1 MIYRYIRPHLKAMSL
16 GLVIKITGTIMD
28 LFLPWILSYMIDTIV
43 PVKNFN
49 KIIEFGIIMII
60 CSIIAVTGNVVAN
73 RMASRVARDCVYEI
87 RNDLF
92 TRISYMSCKQID
104 YYTIPTLVSR
114 LSTDTY
120 NVHQFIGRIQRLGVR
135 APILLIG
142 GIILTLK
149 LEPVLSLVMI
159 ATLPPLALVVFFI
172 SKRGITLYAKL
183 QKSVDSLVKTVRE
196 TYSGIRVIKALSKT
210 DIEREK
216 FDNIVKDVVNNEKKA
231 GITMAISNPVMS
243 LCLNLGLTIVVLT
256 GAYRVN
262 MGYTMPGTIIAFMS
276 YFTIILNAMLSI
288 TKMFTIASKGIASA
302 NRIDEILHLEPD
314 IRVYSKEEYPDKESD
329 YYIEFDNVSFS
340 YLGKK
345 DNISNLSF
353 GIKYNE
359 TLGIIGNTGAGKS
372 TILLLLLRFYDVDT
386 VNASLSNDLLQIF
399 TTVITVIF
407 SFASMLYLS
416 PMLLLAFVITI
427 PMSIF
432 FTRYKATQVKP
443 FFSKRSAKLGELNG
457 FVEEIISG
465 QKTIKAYNKEDYTIL
480 RFDSK
485 NKDAVDAYYDA
496 DYNGSVIGPSV
507 NFINNISLSLIS
519 TLGAILYLYN
529 MSTLGN
535 ISAFILYSRKFSGPI
550 NELANITSE
559 LQSAFAA
566 AERIFNLLDEP
577 EEISDV
583 SDAID
588 IDAKGQVDFH
598 NVCFSYDENVS
609 VIDNLNLHVE
619 PGELVAI
626 VGPTGAGKTTIVNLL
641 MRFYDTNSGK
651 ILLDGIDIHNITR
664 KSLRKS
670 FTMVLQDTW
679 LFSGSIYDNLAY
691 GNPSVTY
698 EDVVKAAK
706 IAGIDDY
713 IESLPDGY
721 NTILSD
727 DGVNISK
734 GQKQIQNAMYSLMQG
749 RTCFVIAH
757 RLSTIQNADKIVVI
771 NKGQISE
778 QGTHDE
784 LMAKKGYYYTLYS
797 SQFV

>member
-1 MIYRYIRPHLKAMSL
+1 MMLNNNDNLKKHNNISAKRYNKSTLMRLGRYIMRYRMLA
-16 GLVIKITGTIMD
+16 ITA
-28 LFLPWILSYMIDTIV
+28 LILSV
-43 PVKNFN
+43 
-49 KIIEFGIIMII
+49 
-60 CSIIAVTGNVVAN
+60 SGNVLALLGPMLSGYAIDAIAPGVSAVDFKKVFFYCGL
-73 RMASRVARDCVYEI
+73 MAIFYIISA
-87 RNDLF
+87 LF
-92 TRISYMSCKQID
+92 AYI
-104 YYTIPTLVSR
+104 
-114 LSTDTY
+114 
-120 NVHQFIGRIQRLGVR
+120 
-135 APILLIG
+135 
-142 GIILTLK
+142 
-149 LEPVLSLVMI
+149 LSLVTI
-159 ATLPPLALVVFFI
+159 NL
-172 SKRGITLYAKL
+172 S
-183 QKSVDSLVKTVRE
+183 QKIIYQMR
-196 TYSGIRVIKALSKT
+196 T
-210 DIEREK
+210 DIFDK
-216 FDNIVKDVVNNEKKA
+216 LMKLPVSYFDNHKVGDI
-231 GITMAISNPVMS
+231 IS
-243 LCLNLGLTIVVLT
+243 
-256 GAYRVN
+256 
-262 MGYTMPGTIIAFMS
+262 
-276 YFTIILNAMLSI
+276 
-288 TKMFTIASKGIASA
+288 
-302 NRIDEILHLEPD
+302 RI
-314 IRVYSKEEYPDKESD
+314 S
-329 YYIEFDNVSFS
+329 
-340 YLGKK
+340 
-345 DNISNLSF
+345 
-353 GIKYNE
+353 
-359 TLGIIGNTGAGKS
+359 
-372 TILLLLLRFYDVDT
+372 YDVDT

-443 FFSKRSAKLGELNG
+443 FFRKRSAKLGELNG

-691 GNPSVTY
+691 GNPYVTY

-734 GQKQIQNAMYSLMQG
+734 GQKQLLTIARALLSSSKILILDEATSNVDTRTEKQIQNAMYSLMQG

>member
-1 MIYRYIRPHLKAMSL
+1 MNMIYRYIRPHLKAMSL

-43 PVKNFN
+43 PIKNFN

-114 LSTDTY
+114 MSTDTY

-302 NRIDEILHLEPD
+302 NRIDEI
-314 IRVYSKEEYPDKESD
+314 
-329 YYIEFDNVSFS
+329 
-340 YLGKK
+340 
-345 DNISNLSF
+345 
-353 GIKYNE
+353 
-359 TLGIIGNTGAGKS
+359 
-372 TILLLLLRFYDVDT
+372 
-386 VNASLSNDLLQIF
+386 
-399 TTVITVIF
+399 
-407 SFASMLYLS
+407 
-416 PMLLLAFVITI
+416 
-427 PMSIF
+427 
-432 FTRYKATQVKP
+432 
-443 FFSKRSAKLGELNG
+443 
-457 FVEEIISG
+457 
-465 QKTIKAYNKEDYTIL
+465 
-480 RFDSK
+480 
-485 NKDAVDAYYDA
+485 
-496 DYNGSVIGPSV
+496 
-507 NFINNISLSLIS
+507 
-519 TLGAILYLYN
+519 
-529 MSTLGN
+529 
-535 ISAFILYSRKFSGPI
+535 
-550 NELANITSE
+550 
-559 LQSAFAA
+559 
-566 AERIFNLLDEP
+566 
-577 EEISDV
+577 
-583 SDAID
+583 
-588 IDAKGQVDFH
+588 
-598 NVCFSYDENVS
+598 
-609 VIDNLNLHVE
+609 
-619 PGELVAI
+619 
-626 VGPTGAGKTTIVNLL
+626 
-641 MRFYDTNSGK
+641 
-651 ILLDGIDIHNITR
+651 
-664 KSLRKS
+664 
-670 FTMVLQDTW
+670 
-679 LFSGSIYDNLAY
+679 
-691 GNPSVTY
+691 
-698 EDVVKAAK
+698 
-706 IAGIDDY
+706 
-713 IESLPDGY
+713 
-721 NTILSD
+721 
-727 DGVNISK
+727 
-734 GQKQIQNAMYSLMQG
+734 
-749 RTCFVIAH
+749 
-757 RLSTIQNADKIVVI
+757 
-771 NKGQISE
+771 
-778 QGTHDE
+778 
-784 LMAKKGYYYTLYS
+784 
-797 SQFV
+797 

>member
-1 MIYRYIRPHLKAMSL
+1 MMRNNNDNLKKHNNISAKRYSKSTLMRLGRYIMRYRMLA
-16 GLVIKITGTIMD
+16 ITA
-28 LFLPWILSYMIDTIV
+28 LILSISGNVLALLGPMLSGYAIDAIAPGVSAVDFKKVFFYCGLMAIFYIISALFAYILSIVTI
-43 PVKNFN
+43 NLSQ
-49 KIIEFGIIMII
+49 KIIYQMRTDIFDKLMKLPVSYFDNHKVGDII
-60 CSIIAVTGNVVAN
+60 S
-73 RMASRVARDCVYEI
+73 
-87 RNDLF
+87 
-92 TRISYMSCKQID
+92 RIS
-104 YYTIPTLVSR
+104 
-114 LSTDTY
+114 
-120 NVHQFIGRIQRLGVR
+120 
-135 APILLIG
+135 
-142 GIILTLK
+142 
-149 LEPVLSLVMI
+149 
-159 ATLPPLALVVFFI
+159 
-172 SKRGITLYAKL
+172 
-183 QKSVDSLVKTVRE
+183 
-196 TYSGIRVIKALSKT
+196 
-210 DIEREK
+210 
-216 FDNIVKDVVNNEKKA
+216 
-231 GITMAISNPVMS
+231 
-243 LCLNLGLTIVVLT
+243 
-256 GAYRVN
+256 
-262 MGYTMPGTIIAFMS
+262 
-276 YFTIILNAMLSI
+276 
-288 TKMFTIASKGIASA
+288 
-302 NRIDEILHLEPD
+302 
-314 IRVYSKEEYPDKESD
+314 
-329 YYIEFDNVSFS
+329 
-340 YLGKK
+340 
-345 DNISNLSF
+345 
-353 GIKYNE
+353 
-359 TLGIIGNTGAGKS
+359 
-372 TILLLLLRFYDVDT
+372 YDVDT

-443 FFSKRSAKLGELNG
+443 FFRKRSAKLGELNG

-734 GQKQIQNAMYSLMQG
+734 GQKQLLTIARALLSSSKILILDEATSNVDTRTEKQIQNAMYSLMQG

>member
-1 MIYRYIRPHLKAMSL
+1 MMLNNNDNLKKHNNISAKRYNKSTLMRLGRYIMRYRMLA
-16 GLVIKITGTIMD
+16 ITA
-28 LFLPWILSYMIDTIV
+28 LILSV
-43 PVKNFN
+43 
-49 KIIEFGIIMII
+49 
-60 CSIIAVTGNVVAN
+60 SGNVLALLGPMLSGYAIDAIAPGVSAVDFKKVFLYCGL
-73 RMASRVARDCVYEI
+73 MAIFYIISA
-87 RNDLF
+87 LF
-92 TRISYMSCKQID
+92 AYI
-104 YYTIPTLVSR
+104 
-114 LSTDTY
+114 
-120 NVHQFIGRIQRLGVR
+120 
-135 APILLIG
+135 
-142 GIILTLK
+142 
-149 LEPVLSLVMI
+149 LSLVTI
-159 ATLPPLALVVFFI
+159 NL
-172 SKRGITLYAKL
+172 S
-183 QKSVDSLVKTVRE
+183 QKIIYQMR
-196 TYSGIRVIKALSKT
+196 T
-210 DIEREK
+210 DIFDK
-216 FDNIVKDVVNNEKKA
+216 LMKLPVSYFDNHKVGDI
-231 GITMAISNPVMS
+231 IS
-243 LCLNLGLTIVVLT
+243 
-256 GAYRVN
+256 
-262 MGYTMPGTIIAFMS
+262 
-276 YFTIILNAMLSI
+276 
-288 TKMFTIASKGIASA
+288 
-302 NRIDEILHLEPD
+302 RI
-314 IRVYSKEEYPDKESD
+314 S
-329 YYIEFDNVSFS
+329 
-340 YLGKK
+340 
-345 DNISNLSF
+345 
-353 GIKYNE
+353 
-359 TLGIIGNTGAGKS
+359 
-372 TILLLLLRFYDVDT
+372 YDVDT

-399 TTVITVIF
+399 TTLITVIF

-443 FFSKRSAKLGELNG
+443 FFGKRSAKLGELNG

-713 IESLPDGY
+713 IKSLPDGY

-734 GQKQIQNAMYSLMQG
+734 GQKQLLTIARALLSSSKILILDEATSNVDTRTEKQIQNAMYSLMQG

>member
-1 MIYRYIRPHLKAMSL
+1 MMLNNNDNLKKHNNISAKHYNKSTLMRLGRYIMRYRMLA
-16 GLVIKITGTIMD
+16 ITA
-28 LFLPWILSYMIDTIV
+28 LILSV
-43 PVKNFN
+43 
-49 KIIEFGIIMII
+49 
-60 CSIIAVTGNVVAN
+60 SGNVLALLGPMLSGYAIDAIAPGVSAVDFKKVFFYCGL
-73 RMASRVARDCVYEI
+73 MAIFYIISA
-87 RNDLF
+87 LF
-92 TRISYMSCKQID
+92 AYI
-104 YYTIPTLVSR
+104 
-114 LSTDTY
+114 
-120 NVHQFIGRIQRLGVR
+120 
-135 APILLIG
+135 
-142 GIILTLK
+142 
-149 LEPVLSLVMI
+149 LSLVTI
-159 ATLPPLALVVFFI
+159 NL
-172 SKRGITLYAKL
+172 S
-183 QKSVDSLVKTVRE
+183 QKIIYQMR
-196 TYSGIRVIKALSKT
+196 T
-210 DIEREK
+210 DIFDK
-216 FDNIVKDVVNNEKKA
+216 LMKLPVSYFDNHKVGDI
-231 GITMAISNPVMS
+231 IS
-243 LCLNLGLTIVVLT
+243 
-256 GAYRVN
+256 
-262 MGYTMPGTIIAFMS
+262 
-276 YFTIILNAMLSI
+276 
-288 TKMFTIASKGIASA
+288 
-302 NRIDEILHLEPD
+302 RI
-314 IRVYSKEEYPDKESD
+314 S
-329 YYIEFDNVSFS
+329 
-340 YLGKK
+340 
-345 DNISNLSF
+345 
-353 GIKYNE
+353 
-359 TLGIIGNTGAGKS
+359 
-372 TILLLLLRFYDVDT
+372 YDVDT

-465 QKTIKAYNKEDYTIL
+465 QKTIKAYNKKDYTIL

-713 IESLPDGY
+713 IESLPDRY

-734 GQKQIQNAMYSLMQG
+734 GQKQLLTIARALLSSSKILILDEATSNVDTRTEKQIQNAMYSLMQG

>member
-1 MIYRYIRPHLKAMSL
+1 MMLNNNDNLKKHNNISAKRYSKSTLMRLGRYIMRYRMLA
-16 GLVIKITGTIMD
+16 ITA
-28 LFLPWILSYMIDTIV
+28 LILSISGNVLALLGPMLSGYAIDAIAPGVSAVDFKKVFFYCGLMAIFYIISALFAYILSIVTI
-43 PVKNFN
+43 NLSQ
-49 KIIEFGIIMII
+49 KIIYQMRADIFDKLMKLPVSYFDNHKVGDII
-60 CSIIAVTGNVVAN
+60 S
-73 RMASRVARDCVYEI
+73 
-87 RNDLF
+87 
-92 TRISYMSCKQID
+92 RIS
-104 YYTIPTLVSR
+104 
-114 LSTDTY
+114 
-120 NVHQFIGRIQRLGVR
+120 
-135 APILLIG
+135 
-142 GIILTLK
+142 
-149 LEPVLSLVMI
+149 
-159 ATLPPLALVVFFI
+159 
-172 SKRGITLYAKL
+172 
-183 QKSVDSLVKTVRE
+183 
-196 TYSGIRVIKALSKT
+196 
-210 DIEREK
+210 
-216 FDNIVKDVVNNEKKA
+216 
-231 GITMAISNPVMS
+231 
-243 LCLNLGLTIVVLT
+243 
-256 GAYRVN
+256 
-262 MGYTMPGTIIAFMS
+262 
-276 YFTIILNAMLSI
+276 
-288 TKMFTIASKGIASA
+288 
-302 NRIDEILHLEPD
+302 
-314 IRVYSKEEYPDKESD
+314 
-329 YYIEFDNVSFS
+329 
-340 YLGKK
+340 
-345 DNISNLSF
+345 
-353 GIKYNE
+353 
-359 TLGIIGNTGAGKS
+359 
-372 TILLLLLRFYDVDT
+372 YDVDT

-443 FFSKRSAKLGELNG
+443 FFRKRSAKLGELNG

-480 RFDSK
+480 RFDGK

-734 GQKQIQNAMYSLMQG
+734 GQKQLLTIARALLSSSKILILDEATSNVDTRTEKQIQNAMYSLMQG

>member
-1 MIYRYIRPHLKAMSL
+1 MMLNNNDNLKKHNNISAKHYNKSTLMRLGRYIMRYRMLA
-16 GLVIKITGTIMD
+16 ITA
-28 LFLPWILSYMIDTIV
+28 LILSV
-43 PVKNFN
+43 
-49 KIIEFGIIMII
+49 
-60 CSIIAVTGNVVAN
+60 SGNVLALLGPMLSGYAIDAIAPGVSAVDFKKVFFYCGL
-73 RMASRVARDCVYEI
+73 MAIFYIISA
-87 RNDLF
+87 LF
-92 TRISYMSCKQID
+92 AYI
-104 YYTIPTLVSR
+104 
-114 LSTDTY
+114 
-120 NVHQFIGRIQRLGVR
+120 
-135 APILLIG
+135 
-142 GIILTLK
+142 
-149 LEPVLSLVMI
+149 LSLVTINLSQKIIYQMRSDI
-159 ATLPPLALVVFFI
+159 FDKLMKLPV
-172 SKRGITLYAKL
+172 SY
-183 QKSVDSLVKTVRE
+183 
-196 TYSGIRVIKALSKT
+196 
-210 DIEREK
+210 
-216 FDNIVKDVVNNEKKA
+216 FDNHKVGDI
-231 GITMAISNPVMS
+231 IS
-243 LCLNLGLTIVVLT
+243 
-256 GAYRVN
+256 
-262 MGYTMPGTIIAFMS
+262 
-276 YFTIILNAMLSI
+276 
-288 TKMFTIASKGIASA
+288 
-302 NRIDEILHLEPD
+302 RI
-314 IRVYSKEEYPDKESD
+314 S
-329 YYIEFDNVSFS
+329 
-340 YLGKK
+340 
-345 DNISNLSF
+345 
-353 GIKYNE
+353 
-359 TLGIIGNTGAGKS
+359 
-372 TILLLLLRFYDVDT
+372 YDVDT

-465 QKTIKAYNKEDYTIL
+465 QKTIKAYNKKDYTIL

-566 AERIFNLLDEP
+566 AERIFNLLDDP

-713 IESLPDGY
+713 IESLPDRY

-734 GQKQIQNAMYSLMQG
+734 GQKQLLTIARALLSSSKILILDEATSNVDTRTEKQIQNAMYSLMQG

-778 QGTHDE
+778 QGTHVE

>member
-1 MIYRYIRPHLKAMSL
+1 MMLNNNDNLKKHNNISAKHYNKSTLMRLGRYIMRYRMLA
-16 GLVIKITGTIMD
+16 ITA
-28 LFLPWILSYMIDTIV
+28 LILSV
-43 PVKNFN
+43 
-49 KIIEFGIIMII
+49 
-60 CSIIAVTGNVVAN
+60 SGNVLALLGPMLSGYAIDAIAPGVSAVDFKKVFFYCGL
-73 RMASRVARDCVYEI
+73 MAIFYIISA
-87 RNDLF
+87 LF
-92 TRISYMSCKQID
+92 AYI
-104 YYTIPTLVSR
+104 
-114 LSTDTY
+114 
-120 NVHQFIGRIQRLGVR
+120 
-135 APILLIG
+135 
-142 GIILTLK
+142 
-149 LEPVLSLVMI
+149 LSLVTINLGQKIIYQMRSDI
-159 ATLPPLALVVFFI
+159 FDKLMKLPV
-172 SKRGITLYAKL
+172 SY
-183 QKSVDSLVKTVRE
+183 
-196 TYSGIRVIKALSKT
+196 
-210 DIEREK
+210 
-216 FDNIVKDVVNNEKKA
+216 FDNHKVGDI
-231 GITMAISNPVMS
+231 IS
-243 LCLNLGLTIVVLT
+243 
-256 GAYRVN
+256 
-262 MGYTMPGTIIAFMS
+262 
-276 YFTIILNAMLSI
+276 
-288 TKMFTIASKGIASA
+288 
-302 NRIDEILHLEPD
+302 RI
-314 IRVYSKEEYPDKESD
+314 S
-329 YYIEFDNVSFS
+329 
-340 YLGKK
+340 
-345 DNISNLSF
+345 
-353 GIKYNE
+353 
-359 TLGIIGNTGAGKS
+359 
-372 TILLLLLRFYDVDT
+372 YDVDT

-465 QKTIKAYNKEDYTIL
+465 QKTIKAYNKKDYTIL

-566 AERIFNLLDEP
+566 AERIFNLLDDP

-713 IESLPDGY
+713 IESLPDRY

-734 GQKQIQNAMYSLMQG
+734 GQKQLLTIARALLSSSKILILDEATSNVDTRTEKQIQNAMYSLMQG

-778 QGTHDE
+778 QGTHVE

>member
-1 MIYRYIRPHLKAMSL
+1 MRTDIFDKLMK
-16 GLVIKITGTIMD
+16 
-28 LFLPWILSYMIDTIV
+28 LPVSYFDNHKV
-43 PVKNFN
+43 GD
-49 KIIEFGIIMII
+49 II
-60 CSIIAVTGNVVAN
+60 S
-73 RMASRVARDCVYEI
+73 
-87 RNDLF
+87 
-92 TRISYMSCKQID
+92 RIS
-104 YYTIPTLVSR
+104 
-114 LSTDTY
+114 
-120 NVHQFIGRIQRLGVR
+120 
-135 APILLIG
+135 
-142 GIILTLK
+142 
-149 LEPVLSLVMI
+149 
-159 ATLPPLALVVFFI
+159 
-172 SKRGITLYAKL
+172 
-183 QKSVDSLVKTVRE
+183 
-196 TYSGIRVIKALSKT
+196 
-210 DIEREK
+210 
-216 FDNIVKDVVNNEKKA
+216 
-231 GITMAISNPVMS
+231 
-243 LCLNLGLTIVVLT
+243 
-256 GAYRVN
+256 
-262 MGYTMPGTIIAFMS
+262 
-276 YFTIILNAMLSI
+276 
-288 TKMFTIASKGIASA
+288 
-302 NRIDEILHLEPD
+302 
-314 IRVYSKEEYPDKESD
+314 
-329 YYIEFDNVSFS
+329 
-340 YLGKK
+340 
-345 DNISNLSF
+345 
-353 GIKYNE
+353 
-359 TLGIIGNTGAGKS
+359 
-372 TILLLLLRFYDVDT
+372 YDVDT

-399 TTVITVIF
+399 TTIITVLF

-443 FFSKRSAKLGELNG
+443 FFRKRSAKLGELNG

-566 AERIFNLLDEP
+566 AERIFNLLDES
-577 EEISDV
+577 EEV
-583 SDAID
+583 SDTSGAID
-588 IDAKGQVDFH
+588 IDATGEVDFQ
-598 NVCFSYDENVS
+598 NVCFSYDENIP
-609 VIDNLNLHVE
+609 VINDLNLHVK

-679 LFSGSIYDNLAY
+679 LFPGSIYDNLAY

-706 IAGIDDY
+706 TAGIDDY

-734 GQKQIQNAMYSLMQG
+734 GQKQLLTIARALLSSSKILILDEATSNVDTRTEKQIQDAMYSLMQG

-778 QGTHDE
+778 QGTHNE